1 MLTLVKGRHLNLF
14 GSQASRQL
22 PPGLKDLIQGETDK
36 DPLDQKQFEII
47 SLNDLRAGAMAN
59 IQDGIQGRHV
69 GEKLRKQARRKRLGT
84 AWLGFLETLDANKRD
99 DCADALSVFQDKE
112 ISRHEQLKNAME
124 SWRNDVASKHPS
136 AEQKDPPFYQ
146 RWFQSKTPE
155 QNTTAILA
163 KQLKN
168 ESELMRKLQLLGID
182 VSVQFNSV
190 LKGSTSAMDLATTT
204 TVEKGDDTGGSQQ
217 ENGKATIFV
226 LDFKGDT
233 APTQVQA
240 MKEEITAIL
249 TLPTKPDEVILRLYS
264 GGGSAYGY
272 GLAATELKRL
282 QRENIALT
290 VCVDEVAASGGY
302 MMACV
307 ADHVVASPWS
317 ILGSVGVISGMP
329 NAAERLDRE
338 GLKFYKMTAGKHK
351 NNIDP
356 FTAPTAEGLKQHQI
370 DLERVLHLF
379 KKHVEG
385 ARGERLKRPIEEIA
399 NGDVWQGIDA
409 LEVGLV
415 DELMTSEELIG
426 KKIAQGSDLWTLK
439 KMTPKKGRSPL
450 QKLFGQDATM
460 LKELMLLGMSRDGLL
475 EEQMNGM
482 LEEPWNSTMLER
494 HESTLPQLK

>member
-1 MLTLVKGRHLNLF
+1 
-14 GSQASRQL
+14 
-22 PPGLKDLIQGETDK
+22 
-36 DPLDQKQFEII
+36 
-47 SLNDLRAGAMAN
+47 
-59 IQDGIQGRHV
+59 
-69 GEKLRKQARRKRLGT
+69 
-84 AWLGFLETLDANKRD
+84 
-99 DCADALSVFQDKE
+99 
-112 ISRHEQLKNAME
+112 
-124 SWRNDVASKHPS
+124 
-136 AEQKDPPFYQ
+136 
-146 RWFQSKTPE
+146 
-155 QNTTAILA
+155 
-163 KQLKN
+163 
-168 ESELMRKLQLLGID
+168 
-182 VSVQFNSV
+182 
-190 LKGSTSAMDLATTT
+190 
-204 TVEKGDDTGGSQQ
+204 
-217 ENGKATIFV
+217 
-226 LDFKGDT
+226 
-233 APTQVQA
+233 
-240 MKEEITAIL
+240 
-249 TLPTKPDEVILRLYS
+249 
-264 GGGSAYGY
+264 
-272 GLAATELKRL
+272 
-282 QRENIALT
+282 
-290 VCVDEVAASGGY
+290 
-302 MMACV
+302 
-307 ADHVVASPWS
+307 
-317 ILGSVGVISGMP
+317 MP